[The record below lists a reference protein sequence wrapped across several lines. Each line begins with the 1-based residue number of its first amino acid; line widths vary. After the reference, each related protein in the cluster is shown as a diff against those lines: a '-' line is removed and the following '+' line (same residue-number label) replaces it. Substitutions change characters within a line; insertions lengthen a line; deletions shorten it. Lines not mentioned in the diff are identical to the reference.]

1 MTDDKFDIL
10 NQALSDILQN
20 AIDAELDKPEYE
32 QDLDF
37 VAKCVDI
44 INHINGTSVCSLFKA
59 GGTI

>member
-10 NQALSDILQN
+10 NQALADILQN

-37 VAKCVDI
+37 VARDNIK
-44 INHINGTSVCSLFKA
+44 
-59 GGTI
+59 